1 MFQLLLCIIYLS
13 FISLGLP
20 DALLGSAWPSIY
32 PTFNVPVS
40 YAGIVSLI
48 ISSGTIISS
57 LNSDKLTHKLGTGKV
72 TAISVGLT
80 ALAIFGFSISTSF
93 ISLCLWAVPY
103 GLGAGSVDAALN
115 NYVAIHYKSKH
126 MSWLHSMW
134 GVGAATGPH
143 IMGYVMTNGGT
154 WNGGY
159 RVISIMQVVLTLILF
174 LSLPLWKNTS
184 KTDTTSSEKILS
196 FKQVISINGV
206 KQILICFFCYCAI
219 EQTTGLWASSYLSI
233 YKGMNA
239 TEAASFASMF
249 FIGITVGR
257 ILSGFLT
264 LKFDDDTMVRIGQ
277 VIIAI
282 GVITLF
288 LPLNIKF
295 SLVAFVVIGLGC
307 APVYPCIIHSTPAHF
322 GEQNSQAII
331 GLQMASAY
339 VGSSIMPPFF
349 GLLAEYISLALLPY
363 YLSAILVLMVVMH
376 ASLVKRVRKSLLN

>member
-1 MFQLLLCIIYLS
+1 M
-13 FISLGLP
+13 
-20 DALLGSAWPSIY
+20 
-32 PTFNVPVS
+32 
-40 YAGIVSLI
+40 
-48 ISSGTIISS
+48 
-57 LNSDKLTHKLGTGKV
+57 
-72 TAISVGLT
+72 
-80 ALAIFGFSISTSF
+80 
-93 ISLCLWAVPY
+93 
-103 GLGAGSVDAALN
+103 
-115 NYVAIHYKSKH
+115 
-126 MSWLHSMW
+126 
-134 GVGAATGPH
+134 
-143 IMGYVMTNGGT
+143 
-154 WNGGY
+154 
-159 RVISIMQVVLTLILF
+159 
-174 LSLPLWKNTS
+174 
-184 KTDTTSSEKILS
+184 
-196 FKQVISINGV
+196 
-206 KQILICFFCYCAI
+206 
-219 EQTTGLWASSYLSI
+219 SSYLLYI
-233 YKGMNA
+233 LI
-239 TEAASFASMF
+239 SFASMF

-376 ASLVKRVRKSLLN
+376 TSLVKRVRKVVKTA